1 VKTGS
6 VSLVGAGPGDPG
18 LITVKA
24 VSCIQRADVIVFD
37 RLVDARI
44 LSHASH
50 AAELIDVGKIPG
62 SAQNSQTS
70 INQLLI
76 ARAREGS
83 YVVRLK
89 GGDPFV
95 FGRGGEEALALAEA
109 GIPFDVVPGVTSAV
123 AAPAYA
129 GIPVT
134 HRGLSSAVTFVTG
147 SEDPGKEDSSV
158 DWPALARSGNTLVVL
173 MGWRNL
179 PGIVAALVEHSRP
192 KSTPAALVQWG
203 TRPAQKTITGTLADI
218 ESAGRAA
225 GIGSPVVLVVGEVV
239 ALRQKLRWFDNR
251 PLFGK
256 RVLVTRTRSQASE
269 LSRLLEERGAEPVEL
284 PAIEIRPPEDYE
296 WLDETLENLPD
307 YHWVI
312 LTSVNGV
319 KAVFARLDALGLDV
333 RALGLASIA
342 AIGPAT
348 AAELRSHGINADF
361 VPETFVAES
370 VIEGMRGLVNDGDR
384 ILLPRADIARDT
396 LPKGLRKLG
405 AFVDEVIVY
414 ETVSGS
420 TAQPDLLAAFE
431 AGIDVATF
439 TSSSTVTH
447 LLSKLGD
454 RRDLLASVTI
464 ACIGPVTAKTVTDAG
479 FNADVIAREYTIP
492 GLVDAL
498 EKHFTRKDGD

>member
-1 VKTGS
+1 
-6 VSLVGAGPGDPG
+6 
-18 LITVKA
+18 
-24 VSCIQRADVIVFD
+24 
-37 RLVDARI
+37 
-44 LSHASH
+44 
-50 AAELIDVGKIPG
+50 
-62 SAQNSQTS
+62 
-70 INQLLI
+70 
-76 ARAREGS
+76 
-83 YVVRLK
+83 
-89 GGDPFV
+89 
-95 FGRGGEEALALAEA
+95 
-109 GIPFDVVPGVTSAV
+109 
-123 AAPAYA
+123 
-129 GIPVT
+129 
-134 HRGLSSAVTFVTG
+134 
-147 SEDPGKEDSSV
+147 
-158 DWPALARSGNTLVVL
+158 
-173 MGWRNL
+173 
-179 PGIVAALVEHSRP
+179 
-192 KSTPAALVQWG
+192 
-203 TRPAQKTITGTLADI
+203 
-218 ESAGRAA
+218 
-225 GIGSPVVLVVGEVV
+225 VLVVGEVV

-256 RVLVTRTRSQASE
+256 RVLVTRTRTQASE
-269 LSRLLEERGAEPVEL
+269 LSRLLVERGAEPVEL
-284 PAIEIRPPEDYE
+284 PAIEIRPPENYD
-296 WLDETLENLPD
+296 WLDEALQNLPD